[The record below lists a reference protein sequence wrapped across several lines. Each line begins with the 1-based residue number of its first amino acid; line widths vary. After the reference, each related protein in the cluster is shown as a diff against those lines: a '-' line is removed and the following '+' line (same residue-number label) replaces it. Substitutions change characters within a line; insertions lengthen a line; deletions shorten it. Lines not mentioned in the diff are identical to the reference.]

1 MMKTVVIYEAGGP
14 ESLQIEDRPVPEPQ
28 PHEVLIKVKSFGLNR
43 SEYFTRKGL
52 SPNVTF
58 PRVLGI
64 EAVGVI
70 EYDPSGTFAKGQK
83 VATAMGGMGRVFD
96 GSYAE
101 YTCVPKVQVQTFNSV
116 LDWAVLGALPEMTQT
131 AWGSLFLALEC
142 VPGQKLLIR
151 GGTTSVGLAA
161 AVLAKQKGLTVAAT
175 TRNTARVEMLK
186 ANGADFVFVDEGDIS
201 SVVQDTI
208 DGADRVL
215 ELVGTTTLLDSLQ
228 CTAWQGVVCMTGM
241 VGDQWEL
248 DKFSPMGAI
257 PTASKLTSYSG
268 GWEEFMQTPLQE
280 FINLIEAGKANI
292 KIGSVFS
299 LDSIVEAHKAM
310 DENRGQGKIVVL
322 VNSK

>member
-1 MMKTVVIYEAGGP
+1 
-14 ESLQIEDRPVPEPQ
+14 
-28 PHEVLIKVKSFGLNR
+28 
-43 SEYFTRKGL
+43 
-52 SPNVTF
+52 
-58 PRVLGI
+58 
-64 EAVGVI
+64 
-70 EYDPSGTFAKGQK
+70 
-83 VATAMGGMGRVFD
+83 
-96 GSYAE
+96 
-101 YTCVPKVQVQTFNSV
+101 
-116 LDWAVLGALPEMTQT
+116 
-131 AWGSLFLALEC
+131 
-142 VPGQKLLIR
+142 
-151 GGTTSVGLAA
+151 
-161 AVLAKQKGLTVAAT
+161 
-175 TRNTARVEMLK
+175 MLK
-186 ANGADFVFVDEGDIS
+186 TNGADFVFVDEGDIS

-208 DGADRVL
+208 GGADRVL